1 MADEI
6 YTVAY
11 DSETSADE
19 RAKPVPAD
27 IAIGIDIGTSKCSFA
42 IWNGAEVEVLQN
54 TQIQSTIP
62 SHVLFKDEMPPEG
75 FSYEVPRSGAE
86 ILSGSDAFNM
96 KRLIG
101 RVDTDPVVKS
111 SKMLPFMVQTFGI
124 GQIPLIAV
132 PVNNVW
138 RSTTPEEVLAIF
150 LAELK
155 ENAEHKLKRPI
166 RKAVL
171 TVPIS
176 FSRLQLTRIE
186 QACAMAGIHVFRLM
200 PEPTAVALLYAQQQ
214 QQQIIHEN
222 MGSGMEKVALIFS
235 MGAGFCDVAIT
246 ITAGGVSQ
254 IKALLGIPVG
264 GEDMLQNIIHYL
276 FPDFGSLEK
285 MKSNRLLRIAVQ
297 NAIHELSSQTSVE
310 VKVDLRDG
318 KIKSRSL
325 TRVEFEE
332 VNHKVFVKCEK
343 LIAQC
348 LLDARLTAEDLSDV
362 ILVGGCSSVPKI
374 RSLVLSLCK
383 KEDSYDGIDPLEAS
397 VRGAATEGAIAS
409 GASDASGSLDLL
421 TIQVTTT
428 SLGIRVD
435 GGDFVPIIR
444 RNTSV
449 PVRKEMVFTTAND
462 DQAEALVVVYEGE
475 SRRAEENIIL
485 GYFKITGIPSGPRGS
500 AEVGICMDVDTSNV
514 LRVYGGAHLL
524 RTQQAVSPFLE
535 VRMPMA
541 DIGQGWSVQA
551 LVKIYGSTM
560 DLAATPPNEVQK

>member
-1 MADEI
+1 MAEEL

-19 RAKPVPAD
+19 RAKPVPTD

-42 IWNGAEVEVLQN
+42 IWKGAGVELLQN
-54 TQIQSTIP
+54 TQNRRTVP
-62 SHVLFKDEMPPEG
+62 SHVLFSDEMPSEG

-86 ILSGSDAFNM
+86 ILSGGEAFSM

-111 SKMLPFMVQTFGI
+111 GHLLPFMVQTFGI
-124 GQIPLIAV
+124 GVSPLIVV

-155 ENAEHKLKRPI
+155 EKAERKLRRPI

-176 FSRLQLTRIE
+176 FSRFQLTRIE
-186 QACAMAGIHVFRLM
+186 RACSMAGIHVFRLM
-200 PEPTAVALLYAQQQ
+200 PEPTAVALLYAQQK
-214 QQQIIHEN
+214 QQIIHEN

-246 ITAGGVSQ
+246 TTAGGVSQ
-254 IKALLGIPVG
+254 IKALLGIPLG

-276 FPDFGSLEK
+276 FPDFESMEK
-285 MKSNRLLRIAVQ
+285 MKSIRLLRIAAQ
-297 NAIHELSSQTSVE
+297 EAIHNLSSQPSVE
-310 VKVDLRDG
+310 VKVDLCDG
-318 KIKSRSL
+318 KIKSKAL

-332 VNHKVFVKCEK
+332 VNHEVFEKCEK

-348 LLDARLTAEDLSDV
+348 LLDARLTAEDLDDV
-362 ILVGGCSSVPKI
+362 ILVGGCSSIPKI

-383 KEDSYDGIDPLEAS
+383 KEISYDSIGPLEAA

-409 GASDASGSLDLL
+409 GVSDASGSLDLL
-421 TIQVTTT
+421 TIQVTTS
-428 SLGIRVD
+428 SLGIRVE
-435 GGDFVPIIR
+435 GGNFVPIIR
-444 RNTSV
+444 RTTAV
-449 PVRKEMVFTTAND
+449 PSRKEMVFTTAND
-462 DQAEALVVVYEGE
+462 DQTEALIVVYEGE
-475 SRRAEENIIL
+475 SGRAEENIVL
-485 GYFKITGIPSGPRGS
+485 GYFKITGIPSAPKGS
-500 AEVGICMDVDTSNV
+500 AEVGICMDVDASNV
-514 LRVYGGAHLL
+514 LRVYGGALL
-524 RTQQAVSPFLE
+524 LKTQQAVSPFLE
-535 VRMPMA
+535 VRMPMV
-541 DIGQGWSVQA
+541 DDGQGWCVQA
-551 LVKIYGSTM
+551 LVKMYGSTM
-560 DLAATPPNEVQK
+560 DLAVTPNEVQK